1 MAGIAGMRPDDA
13 GAPWRKRDVGCLV
26 GWKRGAANAAAARK
40 MPQAPPNAGRDRERS
55 EDNKAGMIHA
65 SVGVCC
71 DGSICN
77 FDRRDT

>member
-13 GAPWRKRDVGCLV
+13 GAPWRKRAA
-26 GWKRGAANAAAARK
+26 GWFVRGKRGAANAAAARK
-40 MPQAPPNAGRDRERS
+40 MPQAPPNAGRERERS
-55 EDNKAGMIHA
+55 EDNKAGMNHA
-65 SVGVCC
+65 SVDVYS